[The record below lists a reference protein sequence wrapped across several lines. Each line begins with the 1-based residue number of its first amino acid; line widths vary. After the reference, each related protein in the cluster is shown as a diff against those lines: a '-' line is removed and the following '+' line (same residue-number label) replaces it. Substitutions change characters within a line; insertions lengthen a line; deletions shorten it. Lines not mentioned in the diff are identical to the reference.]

1 MRVNQGLGLAVASA
15 ERETIM
21 PDEKTYVKVATF
33 AVTKPFDAKYASSLP
48 KVMLKVAET
57 AIDKS
62 RKLSSTPT
70 DKKAGGFYLDGTL
83 TSLQKSTKGAE
94 TMLSAEISLQLA
106 DWPKKSM
113 FGFASASAKM
123 PAGNP
128 NKLDDDVEYLVKDL
142 VKSVMSDKVI
152 KEFEKRL

>member
-1 MRVNQGLGLAVASA
+1 
-15 ERETIM
+15 M
-21 PDEKTYVKVATF
+21 PDDKTYVKVATF
-33 AVTKPFDAKYASSLP
+33 GVTKPFDSKYASSLP
-48 KVMLKVAET
+48 KLMLKAAEA

-62 RKLSSTPT
+62 RKLSTTPNE
-70 DKKAGGFYLDGTL
+70 DKKAQAFYLDGNL
-83 TSLQKSTKGAE
+83 TSLQKSVKGAE

-128 NKLDDDVEYLVKDL
+128 SKLDDDVEYLVKDL